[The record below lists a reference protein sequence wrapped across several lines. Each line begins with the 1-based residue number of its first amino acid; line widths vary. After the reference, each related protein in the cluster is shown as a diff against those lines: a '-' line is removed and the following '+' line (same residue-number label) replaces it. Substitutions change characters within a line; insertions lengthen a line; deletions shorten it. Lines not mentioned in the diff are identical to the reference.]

1 MFTTT
6 WQRTL
11 FLSTL
16 LCCTPSAFVLAA
28 ATAPETPSPSTQPVL
43 TVTTLAPNTLISGQ
57 VMYRDI
63 RFPATL
69 LIKDQRGAERSL
81 KTDIQGRFYAD
92 VSSMVTPLRLSAIEA
107 GGQNCL
113 TSNQLRAICL
123 GALVPQLRDG
133 HENRININPL
143 TDRILSD
150 VAASAGYIG
159 PQQLLN
165 ATTLPPLSV
174 AAWETAYREF
184 HTGFDDA
191 LKQAGITDPTQFDP
205 LTYPNTL
212 TPAFTRILL
221 VTNHARNYHNDSG
234 EAGHTVLTDIGFH
247 PIVGLNASGSYEPLD
262 LASASQQR
270 KALEQ
275 ARTRI
280 FIVSDST
287 AATYE
292 TARFPRMGW
301 GQVFEQQ
308 LRPDSHVAVVNGAR
322 SGRSSRDFYYEGWF
336 RQMEPFMRPGDYL
349 FIGMGHNDQNCDSQK
364 AVRGAADVANL
375 CTYPNSAD
383 GKPQYPQGKPDM
395 SFQISLERYIRYA
408 RAHRMIPVL
417 LTPTARVKNADGK
430 NGTPAVHSHLTKQ
443 NKAGGY
449 AFVGDYSQ
457 TIRDTAS
464 KNKVPLLDVETAT
477 LALANQGDGQ
487 QWQQYWLVVDPD
499 RYPYYRNQAGSLTQ
513 PDTTHFQQK
522 GAQAVAAIVADQIKA
537 TPSLREL
544 AGKLQATTQ

>member
-1 MFTTT
+1 MFTTI

-16 LCCTPSAFVLAA
+16 FCCMPSAVVLAA
-28 ATAPETPSPSTQPVL
+28 GTTSDTPPSTTQPVL
-43 TVTTLAPNTLISGQ
+43 AVATLAPNTLISGQ

-69 LIKDQRGAERSL
+69 LIKDQRGTERSL

-113 TSNQLRAICL
+113 TSNQLRAVCL

-133 HENRININPL
+133 HENRTNINPL
-143 TDRILSD
+143 TDRILSE
-150 VAASAGYIG
+150 VAVSAGYIG
-159 PQQLLN
+159 PQQLIDAADIPSLS
-165 ATTLPPLSV
+165 TTAW
-174 AAWETAYREF
+174 AAAYSEF
-184 HTGFDDA
+184 HAGFDDA
-191 LKQAGITDPTQFDP
+191 LKQAGIADPSQFDP
-205 LTYPNTL
+205 LTYSDTM
-212 TPAFTRILL
+212 TPAFTQILQ
-221 VTNHARNYHNDSG
+221 VINHMRGYNNNNGQAS
-234 EAGHTVLTDIGFH
+234 HTVLTDIKFR
-247 PIVGLNASGSYEPLD
+247 PIAGLNASGNYEPLD
-262 LASASQQR
+262 LTSANQQH

-292 TARFPRMGW
+292 KARFPRMGW

-308 LRPDSHVAVVNGAR
+308 FRPSGSVTVVNGAR
-322 SGRSSRDFYYEGWF
+322 AGRSSRDFYYEGWF

-408 RAHRMIPVL
+408 QAHRMIPVL

-449 AFVGDYSQ
+449 AFVGDYTQ

-464 KNKVPLLDVETAT
+464 KNKVALLDVETAT

-487 QWQQYWLVVDPD
+487 QWQQYWLAVDPE
-499 RYPYYRNQAGSLTQ
+499 RYPYYRDQPGSLTQ

-544 AGKLQATTQ
+544 AGKLQVTAQ

>member
-1 MFTTT
+1 MLTTT
-6 WQRTL
+6 WNRAF
-11 FLSTL
+11 FLGSL
-16 LCCTPSAFVLAA
+16 LCLPISFAQAEGTV
-28 ATAPETPSPSTQPVL
+28 TETNASPTSPVL
-43 TVTTLAPNTLISGQ
+43 NVVTLAPNTSISGR
-57 VMYRDI
+57 VAYRDI

-69 LIKDQRGAERSL
+69 LIKDQHGVERSV
-81 KTDIQGRFYAD
+81 KTDIQGRFYVD
-92 VSSMVTPLRLSAIEA
+92 VSSLVTPLRLSAIEA

-113 TSNQLRAICL
+113 LSNQLRAVCL
-123 GALVPQLRDG
+123 GALVPELRDG

-143 TDRILSD
+143 TDRILSE
-150 VAASAGYIG
+150 VAVSAGYIG
-159 PQQLLN
+159 PQQLID
-165 ATTLPPLSV
+165 AATLPSLSTTV
-174 AAWETAYREF
+174 WETAYREF
-184 HTGFDDA
+184 HVGFDDA
-191 LKQAGITDPTQFDP
+191 LKQAGIADPSQFDP
-205 LTYPNTL
+205 LTYSDTM
-212 TPAFTRILL
+212 TPAFTKILQ
-221 VTNHARNYHNDSG
+221 VINHTRGYNNNNGQAS
-234 EAGHTVLTDIGFH
+234 HTVLTDIKFR
-247 PIVGLNASGSYEPLD
+247 PIAGLNASGSYEPLD
-262 LASASQQR
+262 LTSANQHR

-275 ARTRI
+275 SHTRI

-292 TARFPRMGW
+292 KARFPRMGW

-308 LRPDSHVAVVNGAR
+308 FRPGGDVTVVNGAR
-322 SGRSSRDFYYEGWF
+322 AGRSSRDFYYEEWF

-364 AVRGAADVANL
+364 ALRGAADVANL

-383 GKPQYPQGKPDM
+383 GRPQYPQGKPDM

-408 RAHRMIPVL
+408 QAHRMIPVL
-417 LTPTARVKNADGK
+417 LTPTARVKNAEGK

-449 AFVGDYSQ
+449 AYIGDYTQ

-487 QWQQYWLVVDPD
+487 QWQQYWLAVDPD
-499 RYPYYRNQAGSLTQ
+499 RYPYYRDQAGSLTQ

-544 AGKLQATTQ
+544 AGKLQAANR

>member
-16 LCCTPSAFVLAA
+16 LCCMPSAFVLAA
-28 ATAPETPSPSTQPVL
+28 VTVPDTPSPSTQPVL
-43 TVTTLAPNTLISGQ
+43 TGTTLAPNTLISGQ

-69 LIKDQRGAERSL
+69 LIKDQRGAEHSL

-92 VSSMVTPLRLSAIEA
+92 VSSMVTPLRLSVIEA

-113 TSNQLRAICL
+113 TSNQLRAVCL

-174 AAWETAYREF
+174 ASWETAYREF

-191 LKQAGITDPTQFDP
+191 LKQAGIPDPTQFDP
-205 LTYPNTL
+205 LTYPNSL
-212 TPAFTRILL
+212 TPAFTKILQ

-292 TARFPRMGW
+292 KARFPRMGW

-395 SFQISLERYIRYA
+395 SFQISLERYIHYA
-408 RAHRMIPVL
+408 RAHRMMPVL

-477 LALANQGDGQ
+477 LVLANQGDGQ
-487 QWQQYWLVVDPD
+487 QWQQYWLAVDPD

-522 GAQAVAAIVADQIKA
+522 GAQAVAAIVAGQIKA

-544 AGKLQATTQ
+544 AGKLQATAQ

>member
-16 LCCTPSAFVLAA
+16 FCCMPSAVVLAA
-28 ATAPETPSPSTQPVL
+28 GTTSDTPPSTTQPVL
-43 TVTTLAPNTLISGQ
+43 AVATLAPNTLISGQ

-69 LIKDQRGAERSL
+69 LIKDQRGTERSL

-113 TSNQLRAICL
+113 LSNQLRAVCL

-133 HENRININPL
+133 HENRTNINPL
-143 TDRILSD
+143 TDRILSE
-150 VAASAGYIG
+150 VAVSAGYIG
-159 PQQLLN
+159 PQQLIDAADIPSLS
-165 ATTLPPLSV
+165 TT
-174 AAWETAYREF
+174 AWEAAYSEF
-184 HTGFDDA
+184 HAGFDDA
-191 LKQAGITDPTQFDP
+191 LKQSGIADPSQFDP
-205 LTYPNTL
+205 LTYSDTM
-212 TPAFTRILL
+212 TPAFTQILQ
-221 VTNHARNYHNDSG
+221 VINHMRGYNNNNGQAS
-234 EAGHTVLTDIGFH
+234 HTVLTDIKFR
-247 PIVGLNASGSYEPLD
+247 PIAGLNASGNYEPLD
-262 LASASQQR
+262 LTSANQQR

-292 TARFPRMGW
+292 KARFPRMGW

-308 LRPDSHVAVVNGAR
+308 FRPGGSVTVVNGAR
-322 SGRSSRDFYYEGWF
+322 AGRSSRDFYYEGWF

-408 RAHRMIPVL
+408 QAHRMIPVL

-449 AFVGDYSQ
+449 AFVGDYTQ

-464 KNKVPLLDVETAT
+464 KNKVALLDVETAT

-487 QWQQYWLVVDPD
+487 QWQQYWLAVDPE
-499 RYPYYRNQAGSLTQ
+499 RYPYYRDQPGSLTQ

-544 AGKLQATTQ
+544 AGKLQVTAQ

>member
-1 MFTTT
+1 MLIIT
-6 WQRTL
+6 WKRTL
-11 FLSTL
+11 FLGSL
-16 LCCTPSAFVLAA
+16 LCLPISFAQAES
-28 ATAPETPSPSTQPVL
+28 TAPETSVTPSNPTLNVA
-43 TVTTLAPNTLISGQ
+43 TLAPNTLISGR
-57 VMYRDI
+57 VAYRDI

-69 LIKDQRGAERSL
+69 LIKDQRGVERKV

-92 VSSMVTPLRLSAIEA
+92 VSSLVTPLRLSAIEA

-113 TSNQLRAICL
+113 ASNQLRAVCL
-123 GALVPQLRDG
+123 SALVPQLRDG
-133 HENRININPL
+133 HENHININPL

-159 PQQLLN
+159 PQQLID
-165 ATTLPPLSV
+165 ATALPALS
-174 AAWETAYREF
+174 AASWETAYREF
-184 HTGFDDA
+184 HAGFDDA
-191 LKQAGITDPTQFDP
+191 LKQAGITVPAQFDP
-205 LTYPNTL
+205 LTYPDTQ
-212 TPAFTRILL
+212 TPAFTQVLQVI
-221 VTNHARNYHNDSG
+221 NHARNYHNDSG
-234 EAGHTVLTDIGFH
+234 QAGHTVLTDIAFR
-247 PIVGLNASGSYEPLD
+247 PIIGLNASGSYEPLD
-262 LASASQQR
+262 LTSASQHR
-270 KALEQ
+270 KALER

-292 TARFPRMGW
+292 KARFPRMGW

-308 LRPDSHVAVVNGAR
+308 FRPGSQIAVVNGAR

-417 LTPTARVKNADGK
+417 LTPTARVKNAEGK

-449 AFVGDYSQ
+449 AFIGDYTQ

-487 QWQQYWLVVDPD
+487 QWQQYWLAVDPE
-499 RYPYYRNQAGSLTQ
+499 RYPYYRDQAGSLTQ

-522 GAQAVAAIVADQIKA
+522 GAQAVATIVADQISA

-544 AGKLQATTQ
+544 AGKLQPTGR